1 MKTFL
6 KAAAL
11 AATALTATVSVT
23 APVHAQTAQAQIVI
37 VDMDEVIGTSAA
49 GKGAQAVLQGQAN
62 GLQARVK
69 TLTDGFQKEEDALRT
84 QVQNKTIAQP
94 ALEAKLK
101 DLQSRKQSA
110 ETEIGG
116 RQRSL
121 QQSQSYVVK
130 QIDEAA
136 QPIITAIMKERG
148 ASIALAS
155 GATVQIANSLDIT
168 AEVVKRLNVAKPSV
182 STTPPAQTQSK

>member
-110 ETEIGG
+110 ESEIGG
-116 RQRSL
+116 RQRTL

-155 GATVQIANSLDIT
+155 GATVQIANALDIT